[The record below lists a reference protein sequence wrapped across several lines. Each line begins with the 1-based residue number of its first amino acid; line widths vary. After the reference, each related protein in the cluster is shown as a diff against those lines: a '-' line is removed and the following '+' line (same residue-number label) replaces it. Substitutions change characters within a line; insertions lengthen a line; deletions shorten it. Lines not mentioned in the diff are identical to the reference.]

1 MRKEEYFNQYLNLL
15 MYDVGSRSLLMQP
28 IPFEVGMLQFE
39 IVRKKSGFTMLHP
52 EFHLYLEKSAE
63 ERVSVLFAKKR
74 PFNKTAN
81 FLISQD
87 KAKTARKGDDVMGKL
102 RSNETK
108 ERYFL
113 YNNGENPKNVHKV
126 PLAGIR
132 NEYLSVQYKYVPC
145 SIGKLRKAKV
155 VIPGMDPQ
163 MPSQAKEWKPLKKE
177 DTMLKKLEEPCQSD
191 NFYCFVDNPPQWNP
205 KTNGYHYD
213 FRGRISEASVKNFQI
228 IPYLDGQKGVNIRAF
243 VAQFGRVSDQ
253 IFKLDAQYPFSIFQ
267 AFGLA
272 LTVFD
277 CE

>member
-1 MRKEEYFNQYLNLL
+1 
-15 MYDVGSRSLLMQP
+15 
-28 IPFEVGMLQFE
+28 
-39 IVRKKSGFTMLHP
+39 MLHP

-63 ERVSVLFAKKR
+63 ERVSVLFSKKR

-87 KAKTARKGDDVMGKL
+87 KAKSQRKGDDVIGKL
-102 RSNETK
+102 RSNDTK

-126 PLAGIR
+126 PIAGIR

-155 VIPGMDPQ
+155 VIPSIDAQTNAP
-163 MPSQAKEWKPLKKE
+163 KEWKPLKKE
-177 DTMLKKLEEPCQSD
+177 DTMLKKIEEPGQAD

-228 IPYLDGQKGVNIRAF
+228 IPYMDGQKGVNIRAF